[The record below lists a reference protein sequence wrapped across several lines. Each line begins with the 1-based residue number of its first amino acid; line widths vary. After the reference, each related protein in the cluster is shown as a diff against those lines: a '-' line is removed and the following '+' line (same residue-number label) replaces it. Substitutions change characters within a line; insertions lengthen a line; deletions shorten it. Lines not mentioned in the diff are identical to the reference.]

1 MFKKFIGGF
10 LLAVMLQGSAYASTF
25 ASPEKVIVPNKVG
38 EVYSSISSKV
48 TRNPDDYESAEV
60 FANFREIRTTGIK
73 ARTVYR
79 SSNPIDIHGNKVRH
93 TYADRLAMVAGI
105 KTEID
110 LAENENEVKDNFK
123 NSGTRKK
130 YCYGLYKKGKIYSVH
145 LRGDGLESKD
155 WPNIAE
161 AFRFMLDNDGPYLVH
176 CRLGRDR
183 AGIFSMLC
191 SALAGAS
198 IEDLRKDYLQTFC
211 NYYHIKPQSYEYEI
225 LRKFKADKIIYY
237 IAHPECANDLQG
249 VPDNISLYGIVPEEA
264 AVNFFKVA
272 LKFSDKEIKDLQAK
286 LKVEKDNEAML

>member
-48 TRNPDDYESAEV
+48 TRNPADYESAEV

-93 TYADRLAMVAGI
+93 NYADRLAMVAGI
-105 KTEID
+105 KAEID
-110 LAENENEVKDNFK
+110 LAENENEVQDNFK

-249 VPDNISLYGIVPEEA
+249 VPDNISLYGIVPEES